1 VPLGATGTFT
11 KTVSESDVYL
21 YAGITGDL
29 HPNHLNEEFMKEGR
43 FGQRIAHGTLLL
55 GFMPAASAN
64 LFLGWTAPASS
75 NRRSLAIPSPPNTR
89 CAKWTTRNN
98 GFMRTS
104 RAATIRARPWPWRS
118 MSAPTWDKGRK
129 TMSILLEEERND
141 VLLLTLNRPE
151 ARNAL
156 SGQLAERLAAKL
168 ESIADRRDLRAVI
181 ITGSGDKAFCA
192 GADLKERRDMNADQK
207 WAQRGK
213 LWRVNMLLWRAAQPV
228 IAAVNGFCM
237 GGGFEMALFSDF
249 RIAVPE
255 AVFSFPE
262 MSLGAYPGAGGPI
275 ALPRLIGRARAKE
288 ILFSARRV
296 TADEALELGIIE
308 DVVPGADLQ
317 DRAFALANSFK
328 ASSPRGVAGV
338 KRLINLGADL
348 SIDMAGDLNDAIR
361 RPLEASADYEEGI
374 NAFFEKRKPVFRG
387 D

>member
-1 VPLGATGTFT
+1 
-11 KTVSESDVYL
+11 
-21 YAGITGDL
+21 
-29 HPNHLNEEFMKEGR
+29 
-43 FGQRIAHGTLLL
+43 
-55 GFMPAASAN
+55 
-64 LFLGWTAPASS
+64 
-75 NRRSLAIPSPPNTR
+75 
-89 CAKWTTRNN
+89 
-98 GFMRTS
+98 
-104 RAATIRARPWPWRS
+104 
-118 MSAPTWDKGRK
+118 
-129 TMSILLEEERND
+129 MSILLEEERND

-296 TADEALELGIIE
+296 TAGEALELGIIE